1 MQRLK
6 TIVQT
11 IPLSEVPRAH
21 LYKILVVDDDARI
34 ANTTAAVLGSA
45 GYECRAVHSAAAAIE
60 LVSEFVPDLVMSDVM
75 MPDVNGVQVCMR
87 IREQLPYCAILL
99 FSGDV
104 YQARLLME
112 QAEVNF
118 TLLPKPI
125 APADL
130 FRQIELLLRQRPPVD
145 ELSVIASPTDHKS
158 RRRARI
164 V

>member
-1 MQRLK
+1 MQRPRP
-6 TIVQT
+6 TIQT
-11 IPLSEVPRAH
+11 IPLCEVPRTH

-34 ANTTAAVLGSA
+34 ANTTAAVLGFA
-45 GYECRAVHSAAAAIE
+45 GYECRALHSGAAAIE
-60 LVSEFVPDLVMSDVM
+60 VASEFVPDLVLSDVM

-87 IREQLPYCAILL
+87 IREQLPCCSILL

-104 YQARLLME
+104 CQARLLME

-130 FRQIELLLRQRPPVD
+130 FRQIEFLLRQRPPVE
-145 ELSVIASPTDHKS
+145 ELSVILSPIDQRS

-164 V
+164 A